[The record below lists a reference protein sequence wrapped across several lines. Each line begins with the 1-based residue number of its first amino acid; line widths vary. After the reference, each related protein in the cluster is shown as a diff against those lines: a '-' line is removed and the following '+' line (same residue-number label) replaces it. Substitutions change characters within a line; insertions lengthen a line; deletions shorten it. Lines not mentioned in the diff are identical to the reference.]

1 MPSTIE
7 QVHQEYKDQGLLILA
22 INLGEDRDDLAA
34 WVKRKKV
41 STTVLLD
48 PNGDVAR
55 SYAIAYTPTVF
66 LIDRGGRLVAKSV
79 GARAWTGDKGRAV
92 LRALIAR

>member
-1 MPSTIE
+1 LPSTIE
-7 QVHQEYKDQGLLILA
+7 QIHQEYKDQGLTILA
-22 INLGEDRDDLAA
+22 INLGEDKDDLAA
-34 WVKRKKV
+34 WVKRRNV
-41 STTVLLD
+41 TAMVLLD

-66 LIDRGGRLVAKSV
+66 LIDRDGRLVAKSV
-79 GARAWTGDKGRAV
+79 GVRAWTSDKGRAV

>member
-1 MPSTIE
+1 LPSTIE
-7 QVHQEYKDQGLLILA
+7 QVHQEFKDQGLTILA

-34 WVKRKKV
+34 WAKRRKV
-41 STTVLLD
+41 TTTILLD

-66 LIDRGGRLVAKSV
+66 LIGRDGRLVAKSV
-79 GARAWTGDKGRAV
+79 GVRAWAGDKGRAV
-92 LRALIAR
+92 LKALIAR

>member
-34 WVKRKKV
+34 WMKRKKV
-41 STTVLLD
+41 TTTVLLD
-48 PNGDVAR
+48 PTGDVAR

-66 LIDRGGRLVAKSV
+66 LIDRDGRLVAKSV

>member
-7 QVHQEYKDQGLLILA
+7 QVHQEYKDQGLTILA
-22 INLGEDRDDLAA
+22 INLAEDKNDLAA
-34 WVKRKKV
+34 WVKQRKV
-41 STTVLLD
+41 TTTVLLD

-66 LIDRGGRLVAKSV
+66 LIDRDGRLIAKSV
-79 GARAWTGDKGRAV
+79 GVKAWTGDKGRAV

>member
-7 QVHQEYKDQGLLILA
+7 QVHQEFKDQGLTILA
-22 INLGEDRDDLAA
+22 INLGEDKDDLVA
-34 WVKRKKV
+34 WAKRRKV
-41 STTVLLD
+41 TITILLD
-48 PNGDVAR
+48 PNADVAR

-66 LIDRGGRLVAKSV
+66 LIDRDGRLVAKSV
-79 GARAWTGDKGRAV
+79 GVRAWTGDKGRAV

>member
-7 QVHQEYKDQGLLILA
+7 QVHQEFKDQGLTILA
-22 INLGEDRDDLAA
+22 INLGEDKDELAA
-34 WVKRKKV
+34 WVKRRKV
-41 STTVLLD
+41 TTTILLD
-48 PNGDVAR
+48 PNADVAR

-66 LIDRGGRLVAKSV
+66 LIDRDGRLVAKSV
-79 GARAWTGDKGRAV
+79 GVRAWTGDQGRAV

>member
-7 QVHQEYKDQGLLILA
+7 QVHQEFKDQGLTILA
-22 INLGEDRDDLAA
+22 INLGEDKDDLVA
-34 WVKRKKV
+34 WAKRRKV
-41 STTVLLD
+41 TTTILLD
-48 PNGDVAR
+48 PNADVAR

-66 LIDRGGRLVAKSV
+66 LIDRDGRLVAKSV

>member
-1 MPSTIE
+1 
-7 QVHQEYKDQGLLILA
+7 
-22 INLGEDRDDLAA
+22 
-34 WVKRKKV
+34 
-41 STTVLLD
+41 VLLD

-66 LIDRGGRLVAKSV
+66 LIDRDGRLVAKSV
-79 GARAWTGDKGRAV
+79 GVRAWTGDKGRAV

>member
-7 QVHQEYKDQGLLILA
+7 QVHQEYKDQGLTILA
-22 INLGEDRDDLAA
+22 INLGEDREDLAA
-34 WVKRKKV
+34 WLKRRKV
-41 STTVLLD
+41 TTTVLLD
-48 PNGDVAR
+48 PNADVAR
-55 SYAIAYTPTVF
+55 SYAVAYTPTVF
-66 LIDRGGRLVAKSV
+66 LIDRDGRLVAKAV

>member
-7 QVHQEYKDQGLLILA
+7 QVHQEFKDQGLTILA
-22 INLGEDRDDLAA
+22 INLGEDKNDLAA
-34 WVKRKKV
+34 WVKRRKV
-41 STTVLLD
+41 TTTILLD
-48 PNGDVAR
+48 PDGDVAR

-66 LIDRGGRLVAKSV
+66 LIDRDGRLVTKSV
-79 GARAWTGDKGRAV
+79 GVRAWTGDKGRAV

>member
-7 QVHQEYKDQGLLILA
+7 QVHQEFKDQGLTILA
-22 INLGEDRDDLAA
+22 INLGEDKNDLAA
-34 WVKRKKV
+34 WVKRRKV
-41 STTVLLD
+41 TTTILLD
-48 PNGDVAR
+48 PDGDVAR

-66 LIDRGGRLVAKSV
+66 LIDREGRLVPKSV
-79 GARAWTGDKGRAV
+79 GVRAWTGDKGRAV

>member
-7 QVHQEYKDQGLLILA
+7 QVHQEYKDQGLTILA
-22 INLGEDRDDLAA
+22 INLAEDKNDLAA
-34 WVKRKKV
+34 WVKQRKV
-41 STTVLLD
+41 TTTVLLD

-66 LIDRGGRLVAKSV
+66 LIDRDGRLVAKSV
-79 GARAWTGDKGRAV
+79 GVKAWTGDKGQAV

>member
-7 QVHQEYKDQGLLILA
+7 QVHQEFKDQGLTILA
-22 INLGEDRDDLAA
+22 INLGEDKDDLVTWA
-34 WVKRKKV
+34 KRRKV
-41 STTVLLD
+41 TTTILLD
-48 PNGDVAR
+48 PDGDVAR

-66 LIDRGGRLVAKSV
+66 LIDRDGRLVAKSV
-79 GARAWTGDKGRAV
+79 GVRAWTGDKGRAV

>member
-7 QVHQEYKDQGLLILA
+7 QVHQEFKDQGLTILA
-22 INLGEDRDDLAA
+22 INLGEDKDDLVA
-34 WVKRKKV
+34 WAKRRKV
-41 STTVLLD
+41 TTTILLD
-48 PNGDVAR
+48 PNADVAR

-66 LIDRGGRLVAKSV
+66 LIDRDGRLVAKSV
-79 GARAWTGDKGRAV
+79 GVRAWTGDKGRAV

>member
-7 QVHQEYKDQGLLILA
+7 QVHQEFKDQGLTVLA
-22 INLGEDRDDLAA
+22 INLGEDKDDLVA
-34 WVKRKKV
+34 WAKRRKV
-41 STTVLLD
+41 TTTILLD
-48 PNGDVAR
+48 PNADVAR

-66 LIDRGGRLVAKSV
+66 LIDRDGRLVAKSV
-79 GARAWTGDKGRAV
+79 GVRAWTGDKGRAV